1 MYQFYYFCAV
11 NIIVSLRLIY
21 IYYLD
26 MIDLIHNLL
35 TIEKDICITLPML
48 FFLKVIKISYIF
60 KNFFYQ
66 IKY

>member
-35 TIEKDICITLPML
+35 IIEKDICITLPMY
-48 FFLKVIKISYIF
+48 FFKS
-60 KNFFYQ
+60 N
-66 IKY
+66 